1 MLPKGSTGR
10 QRRNRGALPTI
21 PRHKEQEGQQ
31 PMEPS
36 NDPVTNR
43 PEDLGHEDIAL
54 RAYSLW
60 EKRGSPIGSPDEDWF
75 RAEQELRAERAQS
88 QAAGTAAKAPGAS
101 A

>member
-1 MLPKGSTGR
+1 MLPKQSTKR
-10 QRRNRGALPTI
+10 QRRNSGALLDITT
-21 PRHKEQEGQQ
+21 RKKQECQQ
-31 PMEPS
+31 PVELGV
-36 NDPVTNR
+36 DRVANR
-43 PEDLGHEDIAL
+43 PEDLGHEEIAL

-88 QAAGTAAKAPGAS
+88 QAAGTEAKAPGAS

>member
-1 MLPKGSTGR
+1 MMPKRSTER
-10 QRRNRGALPTI
+10 QRRNRGALSKITT
-21 PRHKEQEGQQ
+21 HKGQEGQQ

-43 PEDLGHEDIAL
+43 PEDLGREDIAL

-88 QAAGTAAKAPGAS
+88 QATGTATKIRGAS

>member
-1 MLPKGSTGR
+1 MLPKRSTKR

-21 PRHKEQEGQQ
+21 TTHKEQEGQQ

-43 PEDLGHEDIAL
+43 PESPGHEDIAL

-60 EKRGSPIGSPDEDWF
+60 EKRGSPIGPPDEDWF
-75 RAEQELRAERAQS
+75 RAEQELRAERAQRL
-88 QAAGTAAKAPGAS
+88 
-101 A
+101 